1 MKKFKYILVAAMA
14 VATLFSCKK
23 DDDKPAPVPVP
34 TPEALKTVA
43 EAKTDDKE
51 KA

>member
-14 VATLFSCKK
+14 AVTLFSCKK

-34 TPEALKTVA
+34 TPEL
-43 EAKTDDKE
+43 
-51 KA
+51 

>member
-23 DDDKPAPVPVP
+23 DDDKPAPVPEPKP
-34 TPEALKTVA
+34 TTEAR
-43 EAKTDDKE
+43 
-51 KA
+51 